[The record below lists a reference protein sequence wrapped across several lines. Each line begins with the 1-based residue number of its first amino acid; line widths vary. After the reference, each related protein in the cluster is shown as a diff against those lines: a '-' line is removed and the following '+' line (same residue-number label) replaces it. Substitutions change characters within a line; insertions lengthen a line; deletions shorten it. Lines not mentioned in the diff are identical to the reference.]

1 MTQATPSSRI
11 ASIDI
16 FRALTMLLMIFVN
29 DLWSLEGVPKW
40 MLHTK
45 AEEDG
50 MGLSDVVFPAFLFIV
65 GLSIPFAI
73 SSRLQKGDS
82 KWQVLRHIGERSL
95 ALLVMGFFMVNLE
108 NIRAEAL
115 PFSRYW
121 WQILMALAIF
131 LIWNRYPKGDKTG
144 RGGDREMGGGRGFTP
159 SPPLQASPLSTEP
172 APLKSRVFLGLKVL
186 GVLILLGLAYVYQGG
201 SAENPA
207 WMKPHWWGIL
217 GLIGWAYLL
226 SAAVYLF
233 AGDSLPAILLGWL
246 FFNLFN
252 VAAFAGWLAPLAPLK
267 AYLWIVGDGAMPALA
282 MGGVA
287 ASVIYRKYFQAEKPS
302 GLIWVLL
309 LLAVISIAYGFG
321 LRPFWG
327 ISKIRATPAW
337 IGICTGISFAAFAF
351 LYWLAD
357 IRRQRSWSR
366 IIEPAGTSTLT
377 CYLIPYFAYPIIAL
391 AGFAL
396 PLAFRTGGVGLLKSL
411 LFALLVIWITG
422 LLQRFRI
429 QLKI

>member
-1 MTQATPSSRI
+1 MALTAPTSRI

-29 DLWSLEGVPKW
+29 DLWSLEGVPRW

-73 SSRLQKGDS
+73 GHRLDRGDNTL
-82 KWQVLRHIGERSL
+82 QVLRHITERTF

-131 LIWNRYPKGDKTG
+131 LIWNRYPKRGKDKAGG
-144 RGGDREMGGGRGFTP
+144 RGDRERGSAKGFAQ
-159 SPPLQASPLSTEP
+159 SPPHQASPS
-172 APLKSRVFLGLKVL
+172 PLMSRLYQGLKVL

-201 SAENPA
+201 TAEQPS

-226 SAAVYLF
+226 SALVALW
-233 AGDSLPAILLGWL
+233 ARDKLPVIILAWL

-267 AYLWIVGDGAMPALA
+267 QYVWIVGDGAMPALT
-282 MGGVA
+282 MGGVLA
-287 ASVIYRKYFQAEKPS
+287 ATAYRKYYREERQLGF
-302 GLIWVLL
+302 VLL
-309 LLAVISIAYGFG
+309 LLVLAALSAAYGFG

-337 IGICTGISFAAFAF
+337 VGICTGISFAVFAF
-351 LYWLAD
+351 LYWLSD
-357 IRRQRSWSR
+357 IRGQRAWSR

-377 CYLIPYFAYPIIAL
+377 CYLIPYFAYAIREL
-391 AGFAL
+391 AGITLPMAL
-396 PLAFRTGGVGLLKSL
+396 RTGGVGLLKSL
-411 LFALLVIWITG
+411 LFALLIVWATG
-422 LLQRFRI
+422 LLKQFRI

>member
-1 MTQATPSSRI
+1 MLQSPSTAPRI

-45 AEEDG
+45 AAEDG

-73 SSRLQKGDS
+73 SNRLKKGDS
-82 KWQVLRHIGERSL
+82 TWQVVWHIGERTL

-108 NIRAEAL
+108 NIWAEGL

-121 WQILMALAIF
+121 WQIFMALAIF
-131 LIWNRYPKGDKTG
+131 LIWNRYPSGDG
-144 RGGDREMGGGRGFTP
+144 RGN
-159 SPPLQASPLSTEP
+159 LY
-172 APLKSRVFLGLKVL
+172 LGLKIL
-186 GVLILLGLAYVYQGG
+186 GVLILLGLAYIYQGG
-201 SAENPA
+201 SAEHPT

-226 SAAVYLF
+226 SALVYLLF
-233 AGDSLPAILLGWL
+233 RDNLPAIVLAWL

-252 VAAFAGWLAPLAPLK
+252 VAAFAGWLAPLEPLK
-267 AYLWIVGDGAMPALA
+267 QYVWIVGDGSMPALT
-282 MGGVA
+282 MGGVV
-287 ASVIYRKYFQAEKPS
+287 ASVIYRKYFQAEKAK

-309 LLAVISIAYGFG
+309 LLAVLAMAYGFG

-351 LYWLAD
+351 LYWLSD
-357 IRRQRSWSR
+357 IRQQRSWAR

-377 CYLIPYFAYPIIAL
+377 CYLIPYFAYAIREL
-391 AGFAL
+391 AGLTLPMAL
-396 PLAFRTGGVGLLKSL
+396 RTGGLGLLKSL
-411 LFALLVIWITG
+411 LFALMIVWITG
-422 LLQRFRI
+422 LLKRFRI